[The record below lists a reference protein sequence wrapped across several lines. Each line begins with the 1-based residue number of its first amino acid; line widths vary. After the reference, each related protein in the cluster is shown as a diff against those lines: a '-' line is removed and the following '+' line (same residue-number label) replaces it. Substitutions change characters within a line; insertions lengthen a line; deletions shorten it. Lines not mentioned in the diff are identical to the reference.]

1 MDEQVRIMNGQKSQ
15 KVFWALGLCGMAA
28 IFSSTL
34 SKIPVLPL
42 YALHLGANEAQV
54 GWIAAASTVP
64 GIFLSFYAGVVS
76 DRYGWKRLL
85 MLALLVFATAPPL
98 YLVVNDSLQLA
109 VVRFYHGIATA
120 ILGPVA
126 MAAIVSNSSHRKGEL
141 LSLYSSLTMI
151 GRATAPFVG
160 GFILT
165 FWGFH
170 GVFLICALSGF
181 AALVVGVSIKLKIEN
196 LTVPKNSQNL
206 KENKKLSNLREIFF
220 HRPLVMVGML
230 ETVVFFSFGA
240 FEVIFPIYAKGLGIT
255 VGLIGVIMGLQLA
268 GIIIFKPVFGRLSDR
283 IGRMPIILAGLML
296 CSLAVGGLFF
306 CKNILFIGIMNVG
319 FGLGFALVTSSTRP
333 LAADI
338 ARKGEVGASLG
349 IISTLMDLGQVA
361 GPPVVGMVAAFYGY
375 QAGFLLMAAI
385 LAGTATIYVFIL
397 ARLKLNS
404 PSL

>member
-296 CSLAVGGLFF
+296 CSLAVVGCFF
-306 CKNILFIGIMNVG
+306 VKIFYL
-319 FGLGFALVTSSTRP
+319 LAL
-333 LAADI
+333 
-338 ARKGEVGASLG
+338 
-349 IISTLMDLGQVA
+349 
-361 GPPVVGMVAAFYGY
+361 
-375 QAGFLLMAAI
+375 
-385 LAGTATIYVFIL
+385 
-397 ARLKLNS
+397 
-404 PSL
+404 